1 MKYMNQRVF
10 DAFALRTVIA
20 KVTNETGINYSNV
33 ISEYMETYDGDTLFL
48 SQASTVADQLIEN
61 WSNLNVNQKVTLAQN
76 LIQVRA
82 DLDDEMNKRSS
93 FSKIFAGPAL
103 IKSHSNSENRV
114 FQSMKNISQMLDS
127 L

>member
-20 KVTNETGINYSNV
+20 KVTNETGLNYSNV
-33 ISEYMETYDGDTLFL
+33 ISEYMQTYDGDALFL
-48 SQASTVADQLIEN
+48 GQASMVADELIKN
-61 WSNLNVNQKVTLAQN
+61 WSNLNINQQVTLAQN

-82 DLDDEMNKRSS
+82 SLDDEMDKRSS

-103 IKSHSNSENRV
+103 IKSHSNPESRV
-114 FQSMKNISQMLDS
+114 SQSIKNISQMIDS